1 MTVFTCED
9 NFDAMMT
16 CVYEAWASRLGLSLI
31 HI

>member
-16 CVYEAWASRLGLSLI
+16 CAYEAWHQDLVIPILN
-31 HI
+31 